1 MKKPMVY
8 EIWIGGSLP
17 ESCLDW
23 FEGMEVSFDPE
34 NKRTSIGKLTDQAAL
49 IGLLNKIQ
57 SLNMTLISVERSS
70 EE

>member
-1 MKKPMVY
+1 MNKPFIY
-8 EIWIGGSLP
+8 EIWIEGSLP

-34 NKRTSIGKLTDQAAL
+34 NKKTSIGKLADQAAL

-57 SLNMTLISVERSS
+57 SLNLVLLSVERSS
-70 EE
+70 EG